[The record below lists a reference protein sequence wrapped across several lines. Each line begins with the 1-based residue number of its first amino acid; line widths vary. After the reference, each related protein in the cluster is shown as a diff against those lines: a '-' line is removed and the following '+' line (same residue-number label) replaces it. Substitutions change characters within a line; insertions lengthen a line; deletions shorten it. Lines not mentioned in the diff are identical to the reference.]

1 MAPDSQKSLPFKK
14 PKKKCKPPRDGR
26 NFKGNGLAIF
36 WNLSFSLDSIE
47 NSPSSDTFFRA

>member
-1 MAPDSQKSLPFKK
+1 MMTLEKKKENAMAPDSQKSLPSKK

-36 WNLSFSLDSIE
+36 
-47 NSPSSDTFFRA
+47 

>member
-1 MAPDSQKSLPFKK
+1 MAPDSQKSLPSKK